1 MQIESIWNKLQQE
14 TFWGLGGGTVI
25 FSAISAIDIA
35 LWDIKGKY
43 YNAPVYE
50 LLGGENERQ
59 GSCLCQP
66 DPVWLG

>member
-50 LLGGENERQ
+50 LLGGEK
-59 GSCLCQP
+59 
-66 DPVWLG
+66 

>member
-35 LWDIKGKY
+35 LWDIKG
-43 YNAPVYE
+43 NIITHQFM
-50 LLGGENERQ
+50 N
-59 GSCLCQP
+59 C
-66 DPVWLG
+66 